1 MGSACHREAV
11 QMMTTIPATTG
22 NIGAMLSKESE
33 IHKRNASAALLE
45 IFSTVRVLCRQGL
58 PLRGDKGES
67 DSNLHQ
73 LLQEKAQTN
82 TNLAQWLKRK
92 ENVHTSADIQNQMIK
107 IMGINIMRKIA
118 TDIHASLQ

>member
-22 NIGAMLSKESE
+22 NIGAMLSMESE

-58 PLRGDKGES
+58 MYIPVQIFK
-67 DSNLHQ
+67 
-73 LLQEKAQTN
+73 
-82 TNLAQWLKRK
+82 
-92 ENVHTSADIQNQMIK
+92 
-107 IMGINIMRKIA
+107 MR
-118 TDIHASLQ
+118 

>member
-33 IHKRNASAALLE
+33 IYKRNASAALLE

-58 PLRGDKGES
+58 LLRGDKGES
-67 DSNLHQ
+67 DSNLYQ

-92 ENVHTSADIQNQMIK
+92 ENVYTSADIQNQMIK